1 MRALCRARRL
11 ILPTHLTERTHMT
24 KILHIQAS
32 PRGVDS
38 KSNAIARARI
48 DTLRQHDP
56 GLDVD
61 TVDLWRESLPEFDGN
76 SAAAK
81 LTFLGVGELDGA
93 KRSAWDRIVEITERF
108 KAADHY
114 VLGVPM
120 WNGGIPYRLKL
131 YIDILT
137 QPGLLF
143 GFDPA
148 KGYFGLLNGKKATVV
163 YSSGVFAPGVSP
175 DYGVDFQSS
184 YLDWWLRFIGVANIQ
199 TIRYQ
204 PSLLSQDPVK
214 GLNDAINAARKLA
227 AA

>member
-1 MRALCRARRL
+1 
-11 ILPTHLTERTHMT
+11 MT

-32 PRGVDS
+32 PRGADS
-38 KSNAIARARI
+38 RSNEIARARI
-48 DTLRQHDP
+48 EMLRKQDP
-56 GLDVD
+56 RLEVD
-61 TVDLWRESLPEFDGN
+61 TIDLWREPLPEFDGN

-81 LTFLGVGELDGA
+81 MTFFGVGELDGA

-108 KAADHY
+108 KTADHY

-148 KGYFGLLNGKKATVV
+148 KGYSGLLNGKKATVV
-163 YSSGVFAPGVSP
+163 YSSGVFAPSVSSA
-175 DYGVDFQSS
+175 YGVDFHSN
-184 YLDWWLRFIGVANIQ
+184 YLDWWLRFIGVTDIQ

-204 PSLLSQDPVK
+204 PSLLTQDPVK
-214 GLNDAINAARKLA
+214 GLSDAIDAARKLA
-227 AA
+227 A

>member
-1 MRALCRARRL
+1 
-11 ILPTHLTERTHMT
+11 MT

-32 PRGVDS
+32 PRGAES
-38 KSNAIARARI
+38 KSNEIARAHI
-48 DTLRQHDP
+48 DTLRKHDP
-56 GLDVD
+56 RGVVD
-61 TVDLWRESLPEFDGN
+61 TIDLWREPLPEFDGN

-81 LTFLGVGELDGA
+81 MSFFGVGELSGT
-93 KRSAWDRIVEITERF
+93 KRTAWDRIVEITERF

-148 KGYFGLLNGKKATVV
+148 KGYTGLLNGKKATVV
-163 YSSGVFAPGVSP
+163 YSSGVFAPGVP
-175 DYGVDFQSS
+175 PQYGVDFHSN
-184 YLDWWLRFIGVANIQ
+184 YLDWWLRFIGVTDIQ

-204 PSLLSQDPVK
+204 PSLLTQDPMK
-214 GLNDAINAARKLA
+214 GLNDAISAARSLEA
-227 AA
+227 A

>member
-1 MRALCRARRL
+1 
-11 ILPTHLTERTHMT
+11 MT

-32 PRGVDS
+32 PRGAAS
-38 KSNAIARARI
+38 KSNEIARARI
-48 DTLRQHDP
+48 DTLRQHDS
-56 GLDVD
+56 GLVVD
-61 TVDLWRESLPEFDGN
+61 TIDLWREPLPEFDGN

-81 LTFLGVGELDGA
+81 MTFFGVGELDA
-93 KRSAWDRIVEITERF
+93 SKRSAWDRIVEIVERF

-120 WNGGIPYRLKL
+120 WNSGIPYRLKL

-148 KGYFGLLNGKKATVV
+148 KGYSGLLNGKKATVV
-163 YSSGVFAPGVSP
+163 CSSGVFAPGVP
-175 DYGVDFQSS
+175 PQYGLDFQSN
-184 YLDWWLRFIGVANIQ
+184 YLDWWLRFIGVTDIQ

-204 PSLLSQDPVK
+204 PSLLTQDPVK
-214 GLNDAINAARKLA
+214 GLNDAIDAARRLA
-227 AA
+227 A

>member
-11 ILPTHLTERTHMT
+11 ILPTHPTERTHMT

-38 KSNAIARARI
+38 KSNEIARARI

-61 TVDLWRESLPEFDGN
+61 TVDLWREPLPEFDGN

-81 LTFLGVGELDGA
+81 LTFFGVGD
-93 KRSAWDRIVEITERF
+93 
-108 KAADHY
+108 
-114 VLGVPM
+114 LG
-120 WNGGIPYRLKL
+120 LKL

-184 YLDWWLRFIGVANIQ
+184 YLDWWLRFIGVADIQ

>member
-1 MRALCRARRL
+1 
-11 ILPTHLTERTHMT
+11 
-24 KILHIQAS
+24 
-32 PRGVDS
+32 
-38 KSNAIARARI
+38 
-48 DTLRQHDP
+48 
-56 GLDVD
+56 
-61 TVDLWRESLPEFDGN
+61 
-76 SAAAK
+76 
-81 LTFLGVGELDGA
+81 
-93 KRSAWDRIVEITERF
+93 
-108 KAADHY
+108 
-114 VLGVPM
+114 M

-184 YLDWWLRFIGVANIQ
+184 YLDWWLRFIGVADIQ

-204 PSLLSQDPVK
+204 PSLLSRTNSLPSSEVSQ
-214 GLNDAINAARKLA
+214 AITSAGTGCCRRGIRIFPPSRACRFSARRCSA
-227 AA
+227 R

>member
-1 MRALCRARRL
+1 
-11 ILPTHLTERTHMT
+11 MT

-32 PRGVDS
+32 PRQADS
-38 KSNAIARARI
+38 KSNEIARARI
-48 DTLRQHDP
+48 DTLRQRDRS
-56 GLDVD
+56 LVVD
-61 TVDLWRESLPEFDGN
+61 TLDLWREPLPEFDGN

-81 LTFLGVGELDGA
+81 MTFFGIGQLDGA
-93 KRSAWDRIVEITERF
+93 NRTAWDRIVEITERF

-131 YIDILT
+131 YIDIIT

-148 KGYFGLLNGKKATVV
+148 KGYFGLLKGKKATVV
-163 YSSGVFAPGVSP
+163 YSSGVFAPGAP
-175 DYGVDFQSS
+175 PEYGLDFQSN
-184 YLDWWLRFIGVANIQ
+184 YLDWWLRFIGVADIQ

-204 PSLLSQDPVK
+204 PSLLTQDPAK
-214 GLNDAINAARKLA
+214 GLHDATEAARKLA
-227 AA
+227 A